1 MMLQDACAEGVRRRI
16 QAATRMQSPVLLQHP
31 QLHETMENGP
41 PLDVPDLGCE
51 ILESECL
58 FSSEMQRALKQNFSK
73 QFMVL
78 ILSCNWNII
87 P

>member
-1 MMLQDACAEGVRRRI
+1 MMLQDACAEGVQRRI

-58 FSSEMQRALKQNFSK
+58 FSSEMQRKGVKTEFFETVHGTDSEL
-73 QFMVL
+73 
-78 ILSCNWNII
+78 
-87 P
+87 